1 MDDEYDDEYY
11 GEEGEED
18 YYGEEDFGQEEAKEK
33 TSIVKDSVQ
42 LSAPSTSAA
51 GKKNPTPEELQ
62 LMQAFKKLKPEAG
75 KLCLFFVT
83 DSCTYSTSC
92 KNKHDQALKDELK
105 VFL

>member
-1 MDDEYDDEYY
+1 
-11 GEEGEED
+11 
-18 YYGEEDFGQEEAKEK
+18 
-33 TSIVKDSVQ
+33 
-42 LSAPSTSAA
+42 
-51 GKKNPTPEELQ
+51 
-62 LMQAFKKLKPEAG
+62 MQAFKKLKPEAG